1 MSVSRIHRLLRLITL
16 LQGARRYTAADLA
29 GELEVS
35 KRTIF
40 RDLNMLELARIP
52 YYFDPKTGAVARTF
66 DHPYYPSK
74 GRCAGRRTGK
84 DGAYGYNTEFLD
96 FKTGRYLCNSVTRG
110 TCGSGYFIS

>member
-1 MSVSRIHRLLRLITL
+1 MTSAGVAGWRKDKVGQMSVSRIHRLLRLITL

-52 YYFDPKTGAVARTF
+52 YYFDPKTGAYTISQQA
-66 DHPYYPSK
+66 
-74 GRCAGRRTGK
+74 AN
-84 DGAYGYNTEFLD
+84 AY
-96 FKTGRYLCNSVTRG
+96 S
-110 TCGSGYFIS
+110 